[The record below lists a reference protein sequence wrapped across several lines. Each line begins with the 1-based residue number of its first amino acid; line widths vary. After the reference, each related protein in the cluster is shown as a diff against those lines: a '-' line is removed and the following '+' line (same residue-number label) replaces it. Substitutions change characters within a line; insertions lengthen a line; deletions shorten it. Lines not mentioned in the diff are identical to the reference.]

1 MLAMSAVIGQTVLG
15 EVISATDDSQMDQE
29 ILQQASAAI
38 GIFDIGVVVF
48 NASFYLAAIILGSRI
63 KTSKVFALPAVLFLG
78 IGVWLS
84 SEVANIYYRFGQVEA
99 ISSYAAEF
107 TLVQQ
112 FMANLPVITLG
123 LGSLLIVVF
132 FTGIGNT
139 QEVTV

>member
-15 EVISATDDSQMDQE
+15 EVINATDDSQMDQE
-29 ILQQASAAI
+29 ILQQASAAV
-38 GIFDIGVVVF
+38 GMFDIGVVVF

-84 SEVANIYYRFGQVEA
+84 SEVANIYYQFGQVEA

-132 FTGIGNT
+132 FTGIGNGK
-139 QEVTV
+139 EVTV

>member
-29 ILQQASAAI
+29 ILQQASAAV